1 MDAAPRLSSS
11 RPLAAPA
18 APHNGT
24 QLAPTIR
31 CPGRSP
37 AHSPLLI
44 PVGLHLG
51 LKVHED
57 LYGQLGHR
65 LCVVGRAY
73 RTGFEA
79 CFVRCYAAAHRMGI
93 DELRAAAGLFAHLLA
108 MDVVPWHGVLGGVR
122 ITEEDTTSSSHILMK
137 VMFQEMAEQLGVR
150 VLGRRM
156 NDDDNPVVRDALFPR
171 DKAENTRSALCAGPT
186 VGPVDLQPSDLP
198 LPNRR
203 IPSSPTSSTR
213 TGKGREPE
221 IYVVKLLVGRD
232 NPLDGQGLKVHEDH
246 YGQLGHR
253 LCGVGRAYR
262 TGFEACF
269 VRCYAA
275 AHRMG
280 IDELRAAVGLFA
292 HLLAMDVVP
301 WHGVLGGVRI
311 TEEDTTS
318 SSRILMKVM
327 FQEMAKQLGVRV
339 LGQRMNDDDNPVVR
353 DALFPRDKAENTRF
367 AINFFMAIGLGG
379 VTEPAR
385 KILSL

>member
-1 MDAAPRLSSS
+1 MWATSKQSRGGGARDQRREGGSRRGEEVHRGGARCFARL
-11 RPLAAPA
+11 A
-18 APHNGT
+18 G
-24 QLAPTIR
+24 
-31 CPGRSP
+31 
-37 AHSPLLI
+37 
-44 PVGLHLG
+44 
-51 LKVHED
+51 
-57 LYGQLGHR
+57 
-65 LCVVGRAY
+65 VVGRLQ
-73 RTGFEA
+73 G
-79 CFVRCYAAAHRMGI
+79 G
-93 DELRAAAGLFAHLLA
+93 LRVSLEVLKHSVDMLLLESSLRGDVPARATCRSKLAPLLLA
-108 MDVVPWHGVLGGVR
+108 VAPVLLAVA
-122 ITEEDTTSSSHILMK
+122 SH
-137 VMFQEMAEQLGVR
+137 R
-150 VLGRRM
+150 CC
-156 NDDDNPVVRDALFPR
+156 P
-171 DKAENTRSALCAGPT
+171 
-186 VGPVDLQPSDLP
+186 LP
-198 LPNRR
+198 LPRR
-203 IPSSPTSSTR
+203 CGVAASLLPATPACCR
-213 TGKGREPE
+213 GRSEKHDGQDRRRGEPE

-269 VRCYAA
+269 VRCYAV

-280 IDELRAAVGLFA
+280 IDELRAAAGLFA
-292 HLLAMDVVP
+292 HLLAMDVVL

-339 LGQRMNDDDNPVVR
+339 LGRRMNDDDNPVVR